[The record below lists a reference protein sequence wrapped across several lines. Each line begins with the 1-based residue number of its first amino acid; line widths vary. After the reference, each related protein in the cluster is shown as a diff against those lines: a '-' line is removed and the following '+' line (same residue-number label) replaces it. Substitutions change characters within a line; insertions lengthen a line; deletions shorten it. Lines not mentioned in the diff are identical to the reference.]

1 MKAKFSLLFF
11 AVFFCQLAGAQSRS
25 KDTIETIN
33 AIAADERIITGKD
46 TDVCL
51 DYYSG
56 KTTVSGETITYV
68 IEKDT
73 FLDKSINAHK
83 VHNECNTLPNFPS
96 IKFSKAQS
104 REHPFVATNE
114 TVLESIIR
122 SSVSA
127 STLNTLSYYGGG
139 IWIYMRSDPDTGQVL
154 EVEFRIHTHTSQ
166 KKSPR
171 MVSPVELEKI
181 EKGIKNQIVYD
192 FPDCCK
198 DYDFIRTA
206 CNVYFMNGIHI
217 IQ

>member
-1 MKAKFSLLFF
+1 MKTKFTLLFF
-11 AVFFCQLAGAQSRS
+11 ALFFCQLAGAQSRS

-104 REHPFVATNE
+104 RERPFVATNE
-114 TVLESIIR
+114 TVKCVGVHPEHPQLLR
-122 SSVSA
+122 RRN
-127 STLNTLSYYGGG
+127 LD
-139 IWIYMRSDPDTGQVL
+139 IYAQRPGHGS
-154 EVEFRIHTHTSQ
+154 
-166 KKSPR
+166 
-171 MVSPVELEKI
+171 
-181 EKGIKNQIVYD
+181 
-192 FPDCCK
+192 C
-198 DYDFIRTA
+198 A
-206 CNVYFMNGIHI
+206 
-217 IQ
+217 